1 MGYLL
6 LRQNLSSNRVL
17 ETFPGVLLWP
27 ITMPLSGP
35 AKGKVIPKG
44 REREREI
51 FCDDSLRMAN
61 GVTTGVRYFWEAVTP
76 WFLN

>member
-1 MGYLL
+1 
-6 LRQNLSSNRVL
+6 
-17 ETFPGVLLWP
+17 
-27 ITMPLSGP
+27 MPLSGP

-61 GVTTGVRYFWEAVTP
+61 GVTTGVRYF
-76 WFLN
+76 